1 MRPATRAIR
10 IGSEPDLANGD
21 VIPPIHLSTTFI
33 QDEIGVPRGGHDY
46 SRSSNPTREALE
58 QVLAAL
64 EGGRTATA
72 FASGLAAEDAL
83 FRAILKPGDAVLLGD
98 DAYGGTHRLL
108 DRVYRPW
115 GVNLAVTDLTDT
127 PKARDVIV
135 RMRPRL
141 IWTESPS
148 NPLLR
153 ISDIGALAETAQRVG
168 AALVVDNTFATP
180 VGQRPLGL
188 GAVAVVHS
196 TTKYLAGHSDALG
209 GAVVTDDPDL
219 AERVAFLANATGASP
234 GPFECY
240 LTHRG
245 VKTLPVRLERHAAT
259 AGLLVERLAAHPDV
273 ARVYYPGLLSH
284 PGHEVAARQQSSFGG
299 MAGLELVGAEPAARR
314 FVLATRLFT
323 LAESLGGVES
333 LVELPAAMTHAS
345 VAGTALEVPAGFVRL
360 SIGLEDPEDLWEDLA
375 QALERTRLEGGQ
387 R

>member
-10 IGSEPDLANGD
+10 VGSDPDAANGD

-33 QDEIGVPRGGHDY
+33 QDEIGAPRGGHDY

-58 QVLAAL
+58 RVLAAL
-64 EGGRTATA
+64 EGAHAATA

-83 FRAILKPGDAVLLGD
+83 FRAILRPGDRVLLGD

-115 GVNLAVTDLTDT
+115 GVELAVTDLTDT
-127 PKARDVIV
+127 LEASDAIV
-135 RMRPRL
+135 RMRPKL

-153 ISDIGALAETAQRVG
+153 ISDISALAQAARRVD

-180 VGQRPLGL
+180 VGQQPLAL
-188 GAVAVVHS
+188 GATAVVHS
-196 TTKYLAGHSDALG
+196 TTKYVAGHSDALG
-209 GAVVTDDPDL
+209 GAVVTDDAAL
-219 AERVAFLANATGASP
+219 AERVSFLANATGASP

-245 VKTLPVRLERHAAT
+245 IKTLAVRLERHAAA
-259 AGLLVERLAAHPDV
+259 AGLLAERLTGHPAV
-273 ARVYYPGLLSH
+273 ARVYYPGLLTH
-284 PGHEVAARQQSSFGG
+284 PGHEVAARQQTNFGG
-299 MAGLELVGAEPAARR
+299 MVGVELVGGELAARQ

-333 LVELPAAMTHAS
+333 LIELPAAMTHAS
-345 VAGTALEVPAGFVRL
+345 VAGTALEVPPGFVRL
-360 SIGLEDPEDLWEDLA
+360 SVGLEDPEDLWEDLS
-375 QALERTRLEGGQ
+375 QALERTQPEGAQ
-387 R
+387 Q